1 MNREE
6 GAREF
11 RPVIVIRT
19 IYLFGK
25 LVVLSVALLVLL
37 VALGFRPRRR
47 LALV

>member
-1 MNREE
+1 VNRED
-6 GAREF
+6 GGGEF
-11 RPVIVIRT
+11 RPVNVLRT

-37 VALGFRPRRR
+37 LALGFRPRRR